1 MTSFARTDTSTL
13 SRWWWTVDHWM
24 LAALLLLIG
33 LGVLATLAASPPVAE
48 RIGVGSLHFVERHL
62 SYLPLAMGTLF
73 FASLLSPRQAR
84 RFAILVFLGALVLL
98 MLLPFIGAEVKG
110 ARRWIWIAGLSLQP
124 SEFIKPG
131 FAVLAA
137 WMFAEHRLDQEFAG
151 RAISIALY
159 FLVVALLLMQPDMGM
174 AFVVSATWCVQ
185 FVMAGLPLPWAA
197 LLLSLGIAGM
207 VGAYFAFPHV
217 ALRVD
222 SFLDPASTNS
232 YQVTRAMEAFGNGG
246 LFGRGPGEGHI
257 KETIPDAHTDFV
269 FAVIGEE
276 FGLLACLLIVSLFA
290 FILLRGFS
298 RMMREENL
306 FILLAT
312 AGLLLQFALQALIN
326 LASTVSLMPTKGMTL
341 PFISY
346 GGSSLLALAL
356 TMGLVLAFTRRH
368 SRFRGKF

>member
-1 MTSFARTDTSTL
+1 MTSFARADTSVL
-13 SRWWWTVDHWM
+13 SRWWWTVDRWM
-24 LAALLLLIG
+24 LVALMLLIG
-33 LGVLATLAASPPVAE
+33 VGVLAMLAASPPVAE
-48 RIGVGSLHFVERHL
+48 RLGVNSLHFVARHL
-62 SYLPLAMGTLF
+62 SYLPLALFTLF
-73 FASLLSPRQAR
+73 FASMLSPRQAR
-84 RFAILVFLGALVLL
+84 RLAILVFLAAFVMLV
-98 MLLPFIGAEVKG
+98 LLPFIGNEIKG
-110 ARRWIWIAGLSLQP
+110 ARRWIWIAGMSLQP

-137 WMFAEHRLDQEFAG
+137 WMFAEHRLDQEFSG

-159 FLVVALLLMQPDMGM
+159 FLVVALLLLQPDMGM
-174 AFVVSATWCVQ
+174 AFVISATWCVQ

-197 LLLSLGIAGM
+197 LLLAIGIAGM

-217 ALRVD
+217 TLRVNA
-222 SFLDPASTNS
+222 FLDPSSTDS

-246 LFGRGPGEGHI
+246 LFGRGPGEGHF
-257 KETIPDAHTDFV
+257 KEMIPDAHTDFV

-276 FGLLACLLIVSLFA
+276 FGLLVCLLIVGLFA

-298 RMMREENL
+298 RMMQEENL
-306 FILLAT
+306 FIMLAT
-312 AGLLLQFALQALIN
+312 TGLLLQFALQALIN

-356 TMGLVLAFTRRH
+356 TMGLILAFTRRH
-368 SRFRGKF
+368 SRFRGRL